1 MTLSELY
8 GNWPVASF
16 FSNANFRALDKCM
29 QLYEIGATISGN
41 LISNLRF
48 AVDNCLVATNN
59 DDLKQLMMQSTQQVG
74 LEGLV

>member
-1 MTLSELY
+1 
-8 GNWPVASF
+8 
-16 FSNANFRALDKCM
+16 M

-48 AVDNCLVATNN
+48 ADDNCLVATNN
-59 DDLKQLMMQSTQQVG
+59 DDLKQLMMQYTQQVG